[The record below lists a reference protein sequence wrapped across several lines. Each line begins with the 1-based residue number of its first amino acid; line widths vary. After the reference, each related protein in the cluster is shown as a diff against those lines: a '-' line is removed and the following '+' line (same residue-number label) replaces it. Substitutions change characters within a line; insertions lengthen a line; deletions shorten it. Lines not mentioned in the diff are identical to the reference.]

1 MSNEVIHR
9 ANQVLIGNYARVPIE
24 MRRGSGSR
32 LWDQNNKEYLDL
44 FAGFGGCVLGH
55 CHPDLIRAVNEQS
68 TRLWH
73 VGNSF
78 HSEPQVEFAERLKK
92 HSFDGRAFFCHSGL
106 EANEAA
112 VKLARLRGMAEGGKK
127 WKTISLN
134 KSFHGRSLA
143 MISATG
149 NPAIK
154 EGFGPLVPGFTNI
167 EPLDFDALEKAVD
180 DETCCIIMEPIQ
192 GEGGV
197 NLFPIEYI
205 ARVRKLCDDR
215 KLTLIF
221 DEVWTGGGRTGE
233 WFGHQWFK
241 QGGSIIEPDIMTM
254 GKAIGGGLPVG
265 AMWAK
270 PEVARLLVPGKHG
283 CTLGANQICMKVAQT
298 IFDVIER
305 ENLLNHV
312 KKLGEIAM
320 GRLKHEPKLAGK
332 VKEVR
337 GHGLFIGI
345 EFEQEPKD
353 LVARALEQ
361 GVVINVTYK
370 KIVRLAPAVNI
381 SENDLQIGLDR
392 FIHAVESIG

>member
-1 MSNEVIHR
+1 
-9 ANQVLIGNYARVPIE
+9 
-24 MRRGSGSR
+24 
-32 LWDQNNKEYLDL
+32 K
-44 FAGFGGCVLGH
+44 
-55 CHPDLIRAVNEQS
+55 
-68 TRLWH
+68 LWH

-112 VKLARLRGMAEGGKK
+112 VKLARLRGLADGGKK
-127 WKTISLN
+127 WKTVSLI

-149 NPAIK
+149 NPAVK
-154 EGFGPLVPGFTNI
+154 EGFGPPVPGFINV
-167 EPLDFDALEKAVD
+167 EPMDFDALEKAID

-197 NLFPIEYI
+197 NLFPIEHV
-205 ARVRKLCDDR
+205 ARIRKLCDDR

-233 WFGHQWFK
+233 WFGYQWFK

-254 GKAIGGGLPVG
+254 GKAIGGGLPVAG
-265 AMWAK
+265 MWAK
-270 PEVARLLVPGKHG
+270 PDVEKLLVPGKHG
-283 CTLGANQICMKVAQT
+283 CTLGGNQICMKVAKT

-305 ENLLNHV
+305 DDLLNHA
-312 KKLGEIAM
+312 KKLGDIAM
-320 GRLKHEPKLAGK
+320 NRLKREPRLASK
-332 VKEVR
+332 AKEVR

-345 EFEQEPKD
+345 EFEEEPKD
-353 LVARALEQ
+353 LIPKALEK
-361 GVVINVTYK
+361 GVVVNVTYK
-370 KIVRLAPAVNI
+370 KIVRLAPPINI
-381 SENDLQIGLDR
+381 SEKDLQIGLDR
-392 FIHAVESIG
+392 FIDAIDA